1 MYNSIGFY
9 NSKIVQFFILV
20 NLQSVK
26 CSILPNFNF
35 QEASILMK
43 VDIQKFLIL
52 KMDCLSHCTCTI
64 TTANFLYLNGRFL
77 QSSNSVQLFYTLLML
92 L

>member
-35 QEASILMK
+35 QEA
-43 VDIQKFLIL
+43 
-52 KMDCLSHCTCTI
+52 I

-77 QSSNSVQLFYTLLML
+77 QSSNSVQLLHTLLML